1 MCFQGK
7 NKHSN
12 KYGKK
17 EKHGALKFRRN
28 LYEVGEKI
36 SLFFVI
42 FVFLLNFP
50 ASVLFFP
57 TSLEI
62 IDLFF
67 CPWTMILPFNPL
79 WTHPPLYKIDYL
91 SSIMY

>member
-1 MCFQGK
+1 MEKKRNMEHSSLGGIYMKWGK
-7 NKHSN
+7 
-12 KYGKK
+12 
-17 EKHGALKFRRN
+17 
-28 LYEVGEKI
+28 KI

-67 CPWTMILPFNPL
+67 CP
-79 WTHPPLYKIDYL
+79 
-91 SSIMY
+91 

>member
-1 MCFQGK
+1 MK
-7 NKHSN
+7 
-12 KYGKK
+12 KK

-67 CPWTMILPFNPL
+67 CP
-79 WTHPPLYKIDYL
+79 
-91 SSIMY
+91 